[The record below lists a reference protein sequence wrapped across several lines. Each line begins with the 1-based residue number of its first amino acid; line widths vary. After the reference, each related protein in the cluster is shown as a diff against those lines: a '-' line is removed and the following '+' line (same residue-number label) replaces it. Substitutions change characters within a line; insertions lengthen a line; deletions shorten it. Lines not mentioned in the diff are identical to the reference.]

1 MRDELT
7 PRQKDVMQVL
17 GACAREG
24 FAPVVADIAS
34 RLGLKAINSVVE
46 HLDELKRKGFV
57 RVEGGVRGRQRQIVL
72 TDRGQ
77 WQVGLRFGVLGC
89 IPAGAPVEVLQ
100 EKFDSGQESLGG
112 WLAQQMGTHPGD
124 FFLKVSGDSM
134 IGDGIHDGDFVL
146 IRPTFEARDGEIA
159 AVAVGD
165 ERCATLKRVFL
176 KPETGEVELHREAP
190 RKPPCLSWR
199 RNWGVVQRTTLRI
212 SSVRL

>member
-1 MRDELT
+1 MHDELT

-24 FAPVVADIAS
+24 WAPVVADIAA
-34 RLGLKAINSVVE
+34 RLGLKGINSVVE
-46 HLDELKRKGFV
+46 HLAELRRKGFV

-72 TDRGQ
+72 TDKGQ
-77 WQVGLRFGVLGC
+77 WQVGLRFGVLCC

-100 EKFDSGQESLGG
+100 EEFEQGQESLGG
-112 WLAQQMGTHPGD
+112 WLAQQMGTCEGD

-176 KPETGEVELHREAP
+176 KPETSEVELHPSNPNMQPFRVPASDV
-190 RKPPCLSWR
+190 RVT
-199 RNWGVVQRTTLRI
+199 GVYRGLM
-212 SSVRL
+212 RLNS